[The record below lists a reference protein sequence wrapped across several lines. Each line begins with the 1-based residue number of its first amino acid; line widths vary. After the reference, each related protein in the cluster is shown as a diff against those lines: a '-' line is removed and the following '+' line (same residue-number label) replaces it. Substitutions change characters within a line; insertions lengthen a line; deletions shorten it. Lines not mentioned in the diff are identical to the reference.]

1 MGFEPTASSMRPKR
15 SSQLSYTPEGEAR
28 LARRSAAAPSGR
40 SGAGAAQ
47 EQLVGRGGA
56 GGGLEV
62 AHLHLLLGV
71 GLLHL
76 HEESDVADERS
87 IDDEV
92 EHPHRAAHRSEEH
105 TSELQSLMRISY

>member
-47 EQLVGRGGA
+47 EQLVGGGGA

-62 AHLHLLLGV
+62 AHLQLLLGV
-71 GLLHL
+71 VLMHL
-76 HEESDVADERS
+76 PEESDVDDERR
-87 IDDEV
+87 IEQ
-92 EHPHRAAHRSEEH
+92 EREPAHSDPTGKGTQEEN
-105 TSELQSLMRISY
+105 